1 MKTLTLEIILQWPNY
16 FHNFVLYKLF
26 EFWSLEVGCSYKGK
40 VHILHVSSNMNS
52 TTVSEELFSALQTE
66 LTKEEV
72 KSGHPGNWLI
82 KSCFL
87 SVYFDRDPL
96 KSI

>member
-1 MKTLTLEIILQWPNY
+1 MKTLTLGIILQWPNY

-52 TTVSEELFSALQTE
+52 TTVSEELFSALQT
-66 LTKEEV
+66 
-72 KSGHPGNWLI
+72 
-82 KSCFL
+82 
-87 SVYFDRDPL
+87 DRVDKGRSKVRSSRKL
-96 KSI
+96 AN